1 MSLPHLDME
10 CKTCKGKGVTE
21 TKHKKP
27 KKTPCTTC
35 EGRGRNLTPEGE
47 ELIRIFRLYA
57 YDELY
62 SLIDRQVTGHEDA
75 FHND

>member
-1 MSLPHLDME
+1 MSLPHLDLE
-10 CKTCKGKGVTE
+10 CGDCKGKGVILNR
-21 TKHKKP
+21 KRKQ
-27 KKTPCTTC
+27 PCVTC

-62 SLIDRQVTGHEDA
+62 SLIERQMTCHEDA
-75 FHND
+75 FHATE